1 MTENFPSLEK
11 QTSRSR
17 KFKEYQS
24 KEIHIESH
32 KVNFQKSGKGSR
44 KEGTSYIQGNP
55 HKNISIFFS
64 RNFAGQ
70 NELNNILKVLKGKSA
85 NQETIYV
92 AKLSFNIEGEVR
104 VFQANKG

>member
-1 MTENFPSLEK
+1 MTPSSRPLYILQRSQRDKRKQKGAENIYKEIMTENFPSLEK

-70 NELNNILKVLKGKSA
+70 NEV
-85 NQETIYV
+85 E
-92 AKLSFNIEGEVR
+92 
-104 VFQANKG
+104 